1 MIVIFP
7 YQVLSSI
14 SSIMMANGEGER
26 EGRGGGLRE
35 FPTLTVLM
43 VLIDFTRFCQLNIVQ
58 PTFIQPQPSVRHY
71 AQSSEK
77 DLPSPWPREAFCQG
91 KGDQTQL
98 QV

>member
-1 MIVIFP
+1 MT
-7 YQVLSSI
+7 
-14 SSIMMANGEGER
+14 ANGE
-26 EGRGGGLRE
+26 GGGLRE